1 MTQLQQIV
9 TTAAQRGLNL
19 QLTLRGVL
27 VAFVVATL
35 AFLPPGIGVI
45 ASWWV
50 AGAYTLAAIALTL
63 WLRTGTHAALNWG
76 WLGLY
81 LDLAVLL
88 TLNLIAQ
95 QSADTTW
102 TSFVLQSGFFLIPI
116 LAATQLRWGVCAS
129 VVIPTVGLY
138 TLQAILTQGA
148 NENEPWPSIILRVV
162 VLAGVGLAAIWL
174 SRIQRSRVGSIR
186 GLVDDRTRLLT
197 QLMTSTET
205 EHRAMAENL
214 HDGALQYVLAARMDL
229 EDVRDG
235 GPDGAGASFDR
246 LDDALVRTARLL
258 RSTVSELHPAVL
270 EQSGLALA
278 IGQLCST
285 GAERGA
291 LAVSVDTS
299 GWPDEARTDQDRLLF
314 GVARELVSNVV
325 RHAHASRMMVALSL
339 RNGVAELTVRD
350 DGVGFTPGT
359 AARKLSEGH
368 IGVDSQ
374 RVKVEAAGGRL
385 QVGSPDTAIDSA
397 VSPAGGERSGA
408 TVRVTVP
415 VIRTDP
421 TAGPPARSG

>member
-1 MTQLQQIV
+1 MTQIQQIV
-9 TTAAQRGLNL
+9 TMSAQRGLNL
-19 QLTLRGVL
+19 QLALRGVL
-27 VAFVVATL
+27 VVFVVATL
-35 AFLPPGIGVI
+35 ALLPPPVGVA

-50 AGAYTLAAIALTL
+50 AGGYVLAAIALTV
-63 WLRTGTHAALNWG
+63 WLRTGTRAALNWG

-95 QSADTTW
+95 QSAGTAW
-102 TSFVLQSGFFLIPI
+102 TSYVLQSGFFLIPI

-129 VVIPTVGLY
+129 VTIPTVALY
-138 TLQAILTQGA
+138 ALEVILTQRA

-162 VLAGVGLAAIWL
+162 VLAGVGLAAVWL
-174 SRIQRSRVGSIR
+174 SRIQRSRVASIR
-186 GLVDDRTRLLT
+186 ELVNERTRLLT
-197 QLMTSTET
+197 QLMTSTES

-229 EDVRDG
+229 EDARDG
-235 GPDGAGASFDR
+235 SPDGDAAAFDR
-246 LDDALVRTARLL
+246 LDDALTRTAQLL

-278 IGQLCST
+278 IGQLCAT
-285 GAERGA
+285 GAERGG
-291 LAVSVDTS
+291 LAVAVDTA

-325 RHAHASRMMVALSL
+325 RHAHASLMTVTLTL
-339 RNGVAELTVRD
+339 HDGVAELAVGD

-359 AARKLSEGH
+359 AARRLSEGH

-374 RVKVEAAGGRL
+374 RVKIEAAGGRFR
-385 QVGSPDTAIDSA
+385 VDSA
-397 VSPAGGERSGA
+397 NAPTGSGATPAAGGRPGA
-408 TVRVTVP
+408 TVRVIVP
-415 VIRTDP
+415 ASRTDP
-421 TAGPPARSG
+421 TRS

>member
-1 MTQLQQIV
+1 MTQIQQIV

-19 QLTLRGVL
+19 QLALRGVL

-35 AFLPPGIGVI
+35 TFLPPGVGAA

-50 AGAYTLAAIALTL
+50 AGAYAAAAIALTV
-63 WLRTGTHAALNWG
+63 WLRSGTRVALNWG

-81 LDLAVLL
+81 VDLAALL

-95 QSADTTW
+95 QSAATTW
-102 TSFVLQSGFFLIPI
+102 TSYVLQSGFFLIPI

-129 VVIPTVGLY
+129 VVIPTVALY
-138 TLQAILTQGA
+138 ALEAILTQAA
-148 NENEPWPSIILRVV
+148 NENEPWPSIILRVT

-186 GLVDDRTRLLT
+186 GLVNDRTRLLT
-197 QLMTSTET
+197 QLMTSTEA

-229 EDVRDG
+229 DDARDG
-235 GPDGAGASFDR
+235 DARSFDR
-246 LDDALVRTARLL
+246 LDDALTRTAQLL

-278 IGQLCST
+278 IDQLGST
-285 GAERGA
+285 GAERGG
-291 LAVSVDTS
+291 LAVSVDTT
-299 GWPDEARTDQDRLLF
+299 GWPDEARTDQDQLLF
-314 GVARELVSNVV
+314 GVGRELVSNVV
-325 RHAHASRMMVALSL
+325 RHAHAGAMTITLALDDGGAVLSV
-339 RNGVAELTVRD
+339 GD

-374 RVKVEAAGGRL
+374 RVKVEAAGGRFE
-385 QVGSPDTAIDSA
+385 VI
-397 VSPAGGERSGA
+397 SPARPGA
-408 TVRVTVP
+408 PGSDADPARPGDRPGAIVRVTVP
-415 VIRTDP
+415 VTRTDR
-421 TAGPPARSG
+421 PAR